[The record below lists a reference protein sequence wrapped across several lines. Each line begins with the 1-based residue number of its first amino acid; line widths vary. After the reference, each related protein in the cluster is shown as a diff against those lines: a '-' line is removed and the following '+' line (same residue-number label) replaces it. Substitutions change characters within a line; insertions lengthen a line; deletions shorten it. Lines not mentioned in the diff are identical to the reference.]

1 MKKSVESTIKKKFNG
16 EIYTLHGIRQTKS
29 WAKKETKKLRETG
42 FKVRNTK
49 FPNKVTGGTYYYVW
63 KRKG

>member
-1 MKKSVESTIKKKFNG
+1 MKKLIEKKFSG
-16 EIYTLHGIRQTKS
+16 WIYTLHGIRQTKS
-29 WAKKETKKLRETG
+29 WAKKETEKLREAG

-63 KRKG
+63 KRKK